1 MLTNMLKYSL
11 ELWKLSF
18 TVLPLFALSHPGGPL
33 KALILAAGKGTRLGA
48 ITQGIGPDG
57 TGMSKPLVP
66 TYDKPTIYY
75 PLADLI
81 MAGID
86 DIQIIAAPDNVE
98 QFSVTL
104 GNGDAYGIN
113 LSYGVQ
119 KVPRGI
125 AESFLIARR
134 FIGNDHVALT
144 FGDNIFNSDQFT
156 RKMKACLEPDGA
168 TVFALEVNNPQDYGV
183 VQFDERGKAIS
194 IEEKPEAPKS
204 NYAVPGMYFY
214 DSSVV
219 EVAKG
224 IAPSARGELEIS
236 AVNEVYLQEGRLRVE
251 TLGKRTRW
259 FDTGTP
265 DSLLDAAIYVRQFE
279 RRTGRLLGSPEAA
292 AFMAGFISA
301 EQLIELAHPLMKS
314 TYGQALV
321 RLATNGSW

>member
-1 MLTNMLKYSL
+1 M
-11 ELWKLSF
+11 
-18 TVLPLFALSHPGGPL
+18 

-48 ITQGIGPDG
+48 VTQGIGPDG

-66 TYDKPTIYY
+66 TYNKPTIYH

-81 MAGID
+81 QAGID

-104 GNGDAYGIN
+104 GNGDAFGIN

-119 KVPRGI
+119 KIPRGI

-144 FGDNIFNSDQFT
+144 FGDNIFNSTQFT
-156 RKMKACLEPDGA
+156 QKMKACLEPDGA
-168 TVFALEVNNPQDYGV
+168 SIFALEVNNPQDYGV
-183 VQFDERGKAIS
+183 VEFDKHGKAIS
-194 IEEKPEAPKS
+194 IEEKPEVPKS

-219 EVAKG
+219 DVARG

-236 AVNEVYLQEGRLRVE
+236 AVNEAYLQEGCLRVE
-251 TLGKRTRW
+251 TLGKQTRW

-265 DSLLDAAIYVRQFE
+265 DSLLDAAIYVRRFE
-279 RRTGRLLGSPEAA
+279 RRTGRLIGSPEAA
-292 AFMAGFISA
+292 AFLAGFISA
-301 EQLIELAHPLMKS
+301 EQLNELAQPLVKS
-314 TYGQALV
+314 NYGQALM
-321 RLATNGSW
+321 RLAANGSW

>member
-1 MLTNMLKYSL
+1 MLKYSL
-11 ELWKLSF
+11 ESCIHTL
-18 TVLPLFALSHPGGPL
+18 TVLPTALFTHPGGPL

-66 TYDKPTIYY
+66 TYDKPTIYH

-81 MAGID
+81 AAGID

-104 GNGDAYGIN
+104 GNGDAFGIN

-134 FIGNDHVALT
+134 FIGNDNVALT

-156 RKMKACLEPDGA
+156 RKMKTCLDPNGA
-168 TVFALEVNNPQDYGV
+168 TVFALEVDNPQDYGV
-183 VQFDERGKAIS
+183 VEFDKNGKAIS
-194 IEEKPEAPKS
+194 IEEKPEVPKS
-204 NYAVPGMYFY
+204 NSAIPGMYFY
-214 DSSVV
+214 ESSVV
-219 EVAKG
+219 DVAKS

-236 AVNEVYLQEGRLRVE
+236 AVNEAYLREGRLRVVS
-251 TLGKRTRW
+251 LGKRTRW

-265 DSLLDAAIYVRQFE
+265 DSLLDAAIYTRAFE
-279 RRTGRLLGSPEAA
+279 RRTGRLIGSPEAA
-292 AFMAGFISA
+292 AFLAGFITA
-301 EQLIELAHPLMKS
+301 ERLVELAHPLVKS
-314 TYGQALV
+314 NYGKALM
-321 RLATNGSW
+321 RLAENGSW